1 MAASGDLG
9 TKAIIALDIGFG
21 FAVQDQ
27 GLRRIKWRPANHLA
41 VDQPVQLVQHM
52 GLGRHA
58 LCQGKFHRGENG
70 LFIVVQH
77 QGEDVHHLPIA
88 AGFARAM

>member
-9 TKAIIALDIGFG
+9 TKAVIALDIGFG
-21 FAVQDQ
+21 FAVQGQ
-27 GLRRIKWRPANHLA
+27 CLWGIKRRPANHLA
-41 VDQPVQLVQHM
+41 VDKAVQQVQHM

-58 LCQGKFHRGENG
+58 LGQCKLHGGEHG
-70 LFIVVQH
+70 LLIVVQH